1 MENNTKVSGNDV
13 QKYIFEVTCR
23 IRISY
28 TQFSDKFLAERGCS
42 ILDQEGKNNYKKRVI
57 LVLESLFS
65 EL

>member
-1 MENNTKVSGNDV
+1 MENNTKVSSNDV
-13 QKYIFEVTCR
+13 HEYIFEVTYR

-28 TQFSDKFLAERGCS
+28 TQFSNKFLVERECS

-57 LVLESLFS
+57 LVLETLFS